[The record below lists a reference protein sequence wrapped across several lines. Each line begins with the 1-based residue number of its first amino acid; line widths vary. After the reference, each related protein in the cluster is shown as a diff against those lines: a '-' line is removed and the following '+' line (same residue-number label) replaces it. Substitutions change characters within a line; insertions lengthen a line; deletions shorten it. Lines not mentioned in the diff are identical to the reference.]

1 MRHAKR
7 LTAFALCALMS
18 GAAMAQTA
26 WVEVRDDA
34 HVAAFGAVADQIDD
48 WDVHDASGAVVG
60 EVEEVVGP
68 NAGTAAALVVDFD
81 GSNGYPDRDVVIPI
95 ERFTRADN
103 RLTLDAP
110 ADEVGAMEIWTD

>member
-1 MRHAKR
+1 
-7 LTAFALCALMS
+7 
-18 GAAMAQTA
+18 MAQTA
-26 WVEVRDDA
+26 WVKVRADA

-81 GSNGYPDRDVVIPI
+81 GGDGYPDRDVVIPI
-95 ERFTRADN
+95 DRFTRANN

-110 ADEVGAMEIWTD
+110 ADEVGAMETWTD